1 MSVRHVNKLKISV
14 IRKIKNEK
22 NKNEF
27 MKANLILFLL
37 LYKYEKRKQNVIGM
51 IKINFIIS

>member
-1 MSVRHVNKLKISV
+1 MSVTHLNKLKISV

-37 LYKYEKRKQNVIGM
+37 LYKYEKRK
-51 IKINFIIS
+51 